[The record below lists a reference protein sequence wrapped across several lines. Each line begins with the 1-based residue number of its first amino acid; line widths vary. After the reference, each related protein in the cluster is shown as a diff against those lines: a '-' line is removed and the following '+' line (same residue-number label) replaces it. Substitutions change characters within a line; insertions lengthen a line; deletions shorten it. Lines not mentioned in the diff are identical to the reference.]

1 MNTENPEKDA
11 FLSDSPGRQTDFQ
24 AGMNLTGVGRDIDE
38 QGGIRIE
45 ITSDRTRDDIAG
57 NRPGSQLRENPE
69 PARFAGCVYV
79 YRPAWQGDLCRQG
92 ETIETPRVE
101 LFQPSA

>member
-38 QGGIRIE
+38 QE
-45 ITSDRTRDDIAG
+45 VSE
-57 NRPGSQLRENPE
+57 LRSLPTGH
-69 PARFAGCVYV
+69 AM
-79 YRPAWQGDLCRQG
+79 
-92 ETIETPRVE
+92 T
-101 LFQPSA
+101 

>member
-38 QGGIRIE
+38 QEVSELE
-45 ITSDRTRDDIAG
+45 ITSDRTRDDTAG
-57 NRPGSQLRENPE
+57 NRPGSPVARENLE
-69 PARFAGCVYV
+69 PARF
-79 YRPAWQGDLCRQG
+79 R
-92 ETIETPRVE
+92 RVCICI
-101 LFQPSA
+101 STGMAR

>member
-11 FLSDSPGRQTDFQ
+11 FLSDSPGRQTDFK

-57 NRPGSQLRENPE
+57 NRPGSQLREKILNLPDS
-69 PARFAGCVYV
+69 PGVYM
-79 YRPAWQGDLCRQG
+79 LSL
-92 ETIETPRVE
+92 IHI
-101 LFQPSA
+101 